1 MKKQKKYPGVY
12 ETALSDG
19 TCSYRAS
26 VTFRQKHISLGSY
39 QSASAAHHAYLYACH
54 ILQSSTWKISG
65 WKKNSV
71 LSFEKCIVLANFKDN
86 GIYIPTPIYMGKRFF
101 SYYLSVHTVLKFDI
115 DDLFYYSS
123 HKIMKRGS
131 HLFVADYGSQV
142 NILNRYGIKSH
153 AVIGRDYRFANGD
166 PTDLR
171 YENIIILNR
180 YHGVRQFAE
189 SGFVRY
195 KSIIHIKGNY
205 IIGTYQTETEAAI
218 AYNKAA
224 DILQKKGV
232 SVNYIQNYVE
242 GISPSEYAEI
252 YTRISISPKIS
263 TYTFPKNLTAQSENQ
278 ADI

>member
-180 YHGVRQFAE
+180 YHGVRQFA
-189 SGFVRY
+189 

-205 IIGTYQTETEAAI
+205 IIGTYRTETEAAI

-224 DILQKKGV
+224 DILHKKGV

-263 TYTFPKNLTAQSENQ
+263 AYTFPKNLTAQSENQ

>member
-12 ETALSDG
+12 ETTLSDG

-39 QSASAAHHAYLYACH
+39 QNAVTAHHAYLYACH

-65 WKKNSV
+65 WKKNSA
-71 LSFEKCIVLANFKDN
+71 LSFEKSIILANFKDN
-86 GIYIPTPIYMGKRFF
+86 GIYIPTPIYMEKRYFL
-101 SYYLSVHTVLKFDI
+101 YYLTMHAVLKFDI

-123 HKIMKRGS
+123 HKIMKRGT
-131 HLFVADYGSQV
+131 HLFVADYGSQL

-153 AVIGRDYRFANGD
+153 AVIGRDYLFANGD
-166 PTDLR
+166 PSDLR

-180 YHGVRQFAE
+180 YHGVRQFAK
-189 SGFVRY
+189 SGFINY

-205 IIGTYQTETEAAI
+205 IIGTYQTEIEAAI

-224 DILQKKGV
+224 DVLQKKGFP
-232 SVNYIQNYVE
+232 VNYPQNYVE

-252 YTRISISPKIS
+252 YTRLVISPKIS
-263 TYTFPKNLTAQSENQ
+263 TYNFQRILKQ
-278 ADI
+278 

>member
-1 MKKQKKYPGVY
+1 
-12 ETALSDG
+12 
-19 TCSYRAS
+19 
-26 VTFRQKHISLGSY
+26 
-39 QSASAAHHAYLYACH
+39 
-54 ILQSSTWKISG
+54 
-65 WKKNSV
+65 
-71 LSFEKCIVLANFKDN
+71 
-86 GIYIPTPIYMGKRFF
+86 
-101 SYYLSVHTVLKFDI
+101 
-115 DDLFYYSS
+115 
-123 HKIMKRGS
+123 MKRGS

-205 IIGTYQTETEAAI
+205 IIGTYRTETEAAI

-224 DILQKKGV
+224 DILHKKGV